1 MCGMRGHGDGPGVIV
16 FLATLLLLSGCALI
30 LCVLMTDLRHVS
42 LSGGGWLRG
51 EYCNLARVIN
61 PRVNKWRDQWG
72 RSVRPAQSG
81 EADAVMTCNLC
92 YSDQPGFFSVT
103 SNSVPPTR
111 AHTPASDP
119 SRRCISDTLAGVR
132 VYIWKAISS
141 LQLDGTFAH

>member
-1 MCGMRGHGDGPGVIV
+1 MRNEGARRRPWCYRVFSNTPFVIWMRV
-16 FLATLLLLSGCALI
+16 NTVRANDRSTACLA
-30 LCVLMTDLRHVS
+30 VR
-42 LSGGGWLRG
+42 GGWLRG

-72 RSVRPAQSG
+72 RLVRPAQSG